1 MTCYVRHF
9 RMKPLVISIWSRVDV
24 EELRKKAV
32 HLPCIQD
39 ATASIAT
46 NQKRDR
52 EIHYRAYKLCDQ
64 SVKIEPAHFLKILRL
79 SRWTTS
85 KYLLRRIQKGRRSFI
100 WAQKFVSPYTC
111 CAWFFMASF
120 KQDIML
126 FCSLLANTSTL
137 EVFEYVLQNFFTILL
152 FQLETE
158 ILQKS
163 HATSFS
169 DAENMTDFKT
179 LLKFENEE
187 QVREFLENEKN
198 EKRWRPNRNKFN
210 ERWPP

>member
-1 MTCYVRHF
+1 
-9 RMKPLVISIWSRVDV
+9 
-24 EELRKKAV
+24 
-32 HLPCIQD
+32 
-39 ATASIAT
+39 
-46 NQKRDR
+46 
-52 EIHYRAYKLCDQ
+52 
-64 SVKIEPAHFLKILRL
+64 
-79 SRWTTS
+79 
-85 KYLLRRIQKGRRSFI
+85 
-100 WAQKFVSPYTC
+100 
-111 CAWFFMASF
+111 
-120 KQDIML
+120 ML

-198 EKRWRPNRNKFN
+198 EKR
-210 ERWPP
+210 

>member
-1 MTCYVRHF
+1 
-9 RMKPLVISIWSRVDV
+9 
-24 EELRKKAV
+24 
-32 HLPCIQD
+32 
-39 ATASIAT
+39 
-46 NQKRDR
+46 
-52 EIHYRAYKLCDQ
+52 
-64 SVKIEPAHFLKILRL
+64 
-79 SRWTTS
+79 
-85 KYLLRRIQKGRRSFI
+85 
-100 WAQKFVSPYTC
+100 
-111 CAWFFMASF
+111 
-120 KQDIML
+120 ML

-169 DAENMTDFKT
+169 DAENMTDLKT

-198 EKRWRPNRNKFN
+198 GKRWRPNRNKFN
-210 ERWPP
+210 ERWPPKAQNYYETDEEVNKRGKKQGKVTQKLDNDFEETWKL